1 MVAAAHDVD
10 PVRAAAGEPTGSRRW
25 SASAGEF
32 FLVGG
37 ATPFLFAISWWVR
50 KTFGLDGPEYAIGFL
65 TFHAA
70 FVINDPHFA
79 VTYLL
84 FYRDG
89 LKRAFG
95 KESDAMPR
103 GRRVRYLVAGV
114 AVPVVLA
121 VWSIGAIATKSAV
134 ALGLMI
140 QLMFFTVGWHYVK
153 QGFGVLV
160 VLAARRGA
168 RFDRRERFVLLAHAF
183 AGWAYAWASP
193 ADPGTEVEEKGVV
206 YTSLA
211 HGPWLERVTHGVFLV
226 TALLLVVAL
235 VQKVR
240 REGRL
245 PLVTPLTAF
254 LCSIWSWS
262 IYSSVDP
269 LVVYVIPAL
278 HSVQYLYFVALL
290 RGNEAREREGPPWFE
305 PSARVRLGTLAVSAV
320 GLGWLLFHGAP
331 AALDDLVVPHGDHGR
346 VLPSV
351 LGPTP
356 YFAAIYTFVN
366 VHHFFMD
373 NVIWRRDS
381 PETRYLF
388 ARPPATIAGKR
399 ETARTPGDARGRQ
412 G

>member
-10 PVRAAAGEPTGSRRW
+10 SAQATPAERAHRGWTSSVA
-25 SASAGEF
+25 EF

-37 ATPFLFAISWWVR
+37 ATPLLFAISWWAR
-50 KTFGLDGPEYAIGFL
+50 RTFGLDGPEYAIGFL

-84 FYRDG
+84 FYREG
-89 LKRAFG
+89 LRRAFG
-95 KESDAMPR
+95 KDGATPPAQR
-103 GRRVRYLVAGV
+103 ARYIVAGV
-114 AVPVVLA
+114 VVPLVLA
-121 VWSIGAIATKSAV
+121 VWSIAAIRERSAI

-160 VLAARRGA
+160 VLAARRGV
-168 RFDRRERFVLLAHAF
+168 RFERRERLALLAHAF

-193 ADPGTEVEEKGVV
+193 ADAGTEVEEKGVV
-206 YTSLA
+206 YTTIA
-211 HGPWLERVTHGVFLV
+211 HAPWLEHATHAVFLA
-226 TALLLVVAL
+226 TALLVVAAL
-235 VQKVR
+235 VQKRR
-240 REGRL
+240 REGTL
-245 PLVTPLTAF
+245 PLATPLTAY
-254 LCSIWSWS
+254 LCSIWAWS
-262 IYSSVDP
+262 IYSSIDP

-278 HSVQYLYFVALL
+278 HSMQYLYFVALL

-305 PSARVRLGTLAVSAV
+305 RSARVRLGTLAVSALA
-320 GLGWLLFHGAP
+320 LGWALFHGVP
-331 AALDDLVVPHGDHGR
+331 AALDDWLVGNGR
-346 VLPSV
+346 HVRGVGALSLV

-388 ARPPATIAGKR
+388 AS
-399 ETARTPGDARGRQ
+399 RGP
-412 G
+412 